1 MNLFVY
7 GVITCKD
14 KDENDYFIVL
24 TILYI
29 VHYAIL
35 YYIIILLL
43 NNHKPVIT
51 GNSFSSNCIV

>member
-43 NNHKPVIT
+43 NNHKPIIT
-51 GNSFSSNCIV
+51 GNSLQ